1 MHSRAH
7 PAATPGAANYAL
19 AAGPAPTAEHVLDAL
34 DVGVA
39 CVAPDWRITFV
50 NPAWCDALGGV
61 ESAGYVGADFWAAF
75 PAFAATP
82 EAAVVRAPRADGVP
96 RGFRIR
102 YQDARV
108 DGTFDVRVR
117 RAAAGALVLAVHNVT
132 AQERLEQV
140 QDRLLESVGEGL
152 LVVAADWTVTYANAA
167 AERATGLARARVLG
181 RPLWR
186 AFPALAGSEFEAGWR
201 DTMASRRPHAA
212 RTVPIARRPGVT
224 ALFDAQSYPVPDG
237 GLLILFSEVSA
248 RERQARE
255 LAERSAE
262 NVRLR
267 ELARTM
273 AAVADS
279 AAVLDALCAAAI
291 TLCGAAGAT
300 VAEVHEGE
308 GRFIAAAN
316 HPADVRGHRFPLA
329 GTLTGRLLAL
339 ERQAPAAGPTVLLR
353 ADAAAAE
360 DAAFCGGAL
369 ADGRR
374 VGDLLLA
381 PLAAHGEM
389 LGVLAVSR
397 ARGEAP
403 FSAADEARLRVVAD
417 HASLALHKA
426 RLVEAA
432 QEANDTKS
440 AFLASVSH
448 ELRTPLTALTGYGEL
463 LADEILGPLTAS
475 QADVVDR
482 MRAVTHQLT
491 AMIEEILTFSAL
503 EAGRELV
510 RPSPVDVAEVVHAVA
525 TVVEPLAEQKG
536 LAFGARVPPVPPP
549 LVTDPDKLRQILV
562 NLCGNA
568 VKFTP
573 AGAVAL
579 TVEAAGGG
587 VRCAVRDTGVGIE
600 AGDLPRLFHPFT
612 QLDNGLTRRYGG
624 TGLGLYISQRLAR
637 LLGGRI
643 DVASAPGA
651 GSTFTLTLP
660 SRPPEPGDAGAA
672 PPAATTFRP

>member
-1 MHSRAH
+1 MTSPAP
-7 PAATPGAANYAL
+7 PAAAPAAAHRVSGPPAL
-19 AAGPAPTAEHVLDAL
+19 GVLDAL

-39 CVAPDWRITFV
+39 CVSADWRVTFV
-50 NPAWCDALGGV
+50 NAAWCDAVGG
-61 ESAGYVGADFWAAF
+61 ADPAAYVGADFWAAF
-75 PAFAATP
+75 PPFAAP
-82 EAAVVRAPRADGVP
+82 AEAAVVRATADDGVP
-96 RGFRIR
+96 RGFRVR
-102 YQDARV
+102 YAHGDGART
-108 DGTFDVRVR
+108 DGIFDVRVR
-117 RAAAGALVLAVHNVT
+117 RAAGGDAPGPLVLSLEDAT
-132 AQERLEQV
+132 ARERLEQV

-152 LVVAADWTVTYANAA
+152 LVVDPHWTVTYLNAA
-167 AERATGLARARVLG
+167 AERATGVARARVLG

-186 AFPALAGSEFEAGWR
+186 AFPALVGSAFEGAWR
-201 DTMASRRPHAA
+201 EAMATRRPHVG
-212 RTVPIARRPGVT
+212 RTVPVARRPGVV

-237 GLLILFSEVSA
+237 GLLVLFSEVSA
-248 RERQARE
+248 RERQARD

-262 NVRLR
+262 NERLR

-300 VAEVHEGE
+300 VAEMLDGE
-308 GRFIAAAN
+308 ARFIAVAN
-316 HPADVRGHRFPLA
+316 HPDGVRGHRFPLA

-339 ERQAPAAGPTVLLR
+339 QRRAPAGSVVLLR
-353 ADAAAAE
+353 TDADDAA
-360 DAAFCGGAL
+360 DSAFCGDL

-374 VGDLLLA
+374 VGVLLLA

-397 ARGEAP
+397 AAGEAP
-403 FSAADEARLRVVAD
+403 FDDADEARLRAVAD

-440 AFLASVSH
+440 AFLATVSH

-463 LADEILGPLTAS
+463 LADEILGPLTAP
-475 QADVVDR
+475 QADVVER
-482 MRAVTHQLT
+482 MRVVTHQLT

-503 EAGRELV
+503 EAGREVV
-510 RPSPVDVAEVVHAVA
+510 RPAPTDVAEVVLAAA

-536 LAFGARVPPVPPP
+536 LAFAAVVPPAAPP
-549 LVTDPDKLRQILV
+549 LVTDADKLRQILV

-573 AGAVAL
+573 AGAVSLA
-579 TVEAAGGG
+579 VEAAGGAL
-587 VRCAVRDTGVGIE
+587 RCAVRDTGVGIAE
-600 AGDLPRLFHPFT
+600 ADLPRLFHPFT
-612 QLDNGLTRRYGG
+612 QLDQGLTRRFGG

-643 DVASAPGA
+643 DVESAPGE
-651 GSTFTLTLP
+651 GSTFTLTIPL
-660 SRPPEPGDAGAA
+660 R
-672 PPAATTFRP
+672 PPAA